1 MKKNKSLVSYNERGT
16 GTNIGSWQGKVQAM
30 ADFLLRPIKQRHNS
44 DGKYVT
50 IDGAGGSVSKI
61 EPIADFVIKT
71 KLVSSNGP
79 EKLQNGKKVFINVC
93 HSGLV
98 PKPET
103 EFDARIVFPLIIQN
117 EWEIPI
123 ITSCYRTDRDK
134 KGQECYVW
142 DCCINSDCSRWIRED
157 VQLRE
162 ILVEWCLESCEIRDS
177 VMLCRDH
184 IAFPKMRQKGAEI
197 PALEILNDELQNDY
211 KSEMHRIIED
221 EASNPM
227 SVLRGNAKE
236 DDDNDDGTLPPL
248 FPVAEASGG
257 RIEEIDEIEI
267 AQRRSKKTAAVQ
279 QQQQQHDEPAYD
291 VKMKRYDG
299 GEYKL
304 RILIENKAGN
314 SLPGQFAPLYKPAE
328 NELYIND
335 KLSIPL
341 PHGVVGNAADIK
353 IFHVSKERRL
363 YIYV

>member
-1 MKKNKSLVSYNERGT
+1 M
-16 GTNIGSWQGKVQAM
+16 
-30 ADFLLRPIKQRHNS
+30 
-44 DGKYVT
+44 
-50 IDGAGGSVSKI
+50 SKI

-279 QQQQQHDEPAYD
+279 QQQQQQHDEPAYD
-291 VKMKRYDG
+291 VKMKRYDS